1 MYKFCFFRLDKPPY
15 DLRLGIKFCLFRLD
29 KPPTIWDWVFK
40 FGFFRLDRHSTSM
53 IGDWVLSALCLG
65 CGEDLWVVAQV
76 HLHNDVISRALGQLT
91 RGLKNAPADRFSTL
105 FSDWSAQIF
114 SHCDW
119 WKLVYAATTSRQ
131 GFQRCFLIGWHKLSA
146 TVIGGQRFLLLVKVQ
161 LIIIRSIA
169 SQAFFGCEDQAIP
182 RIQNKNNL
190 YTTTYCLSV

>member
-1 MYKFCFFRLDKPPY
+1 MRQQ
-15 DLRLGIKFCLFRLD
+15 
-29 KPPTIWDWVFK
+29 T
-40 FGFFRLDRHSTSM
+40 GF
-53 IGDWVLSALCLG
+53 
-65 CGEDLWVVAQV
+65 Q
-76 HLHNDVISRALGQLT
+76 
-91 RGLKNAPADRFSTL
+91 PL

-182 RIQNKNNL
+182 RIQNKNKIDQVTL
-190 YTTTYCLSV
+190 LLHLHLHL